1 VPLGDILPELRRI
14 ASKCGPSIASYRLR
28 SLQILCFSRSRHVHP
43 YTSCLTINLG
53 NTLGD
58 HYDFFRHNPHP
69 KTTTK
74 RPLIG
79 GQPVVT
85 LTRLKTGDGSKPEFL
100 SAEVLPGRGM
110 NLFQITAYVPGKGE
124 IPPFILLHRRGC
136 EYSRRPRR
144 PVWHKKLLLRR
155 SISVP
160 FANRIIGPLSNDGK
174 TVSFEW
180 QGHPFT
186 LDANW
191 KAEAGGR
198 AACDSRPHSGFQNR

>member
-14 ASKCGPSIASYRLR
+14 ASKVAAIDSKLSACR

-58 HYDFFRHNPHP
+58 HYDFFR
-69 KTTTK
+69 TIRTQK
-74 RPLIG
+74 RQQNALIG

-110 NLFQITAYVPGKGE
+110 NLFQITAMCPAKE
-124 IPPFILLHRRGC
+124 RSLSFIL
-136 EYSRRPRR
+136 RPSKRLR
-144 PVWHKKLLLRR
+144 VFSEAPTTRMAQKASLRR
-155 SISVP
+155 SISGS

-180 QGHPFT
+180 QGHP
-186 LDANW
+186 LRSMLMEGQ
-191 KAEAGGR
+191 EAGGR